1 MAVYRCK
8 MCGGDLEIETGN
20 SSCICE
26 FCGTQQTL
34 PKVEDENLQGLFNR
48 ANILRMKAEFDRA
61 SELYEK
67 ILQVSS
73 TEAEAYWGLI
83 LCKYGIEYV
92 EDPATFQRI
101 PTCHRASYDVV
112 TADDDYKMAIQYADV
127 IQRGIYEEQAKQIDN
142 IQKGIIDLAQKE
154 DSYDVFI
161 CYKETD
167 NAGKRTQDS
176 VLANDIY
183 YQLTEEGFKVF
194 YAAITL
200 EDKIG
205 QEYEPYIFSALNS
218 SKVMLSLGTKPEYF
232 NSPWVKNEWSR
243 FLKIMKRDQSR
254 MLIPCYRDMDA
265 YELPEEF
272 AHLQAQDMSKIG
284 FINDV
289 VRGIKKVINKGEL
302 NSKSVSEK
310 VSSQPAVSGTN
321 VDALIKRGYMALE
334 DSEWEKADHF
344 FEESLNNDAE
354 KAEAYFGK
362 LLAENQCENSEALV
376 NLLSNKYEKAT
387 SVESVL
393 ACQKEEEHISEIS
406 EKYYIPYYLDKEMI
420 KKKYTYDTT
429 FNSELKGRKDQKGL
443 QMQELESNKLL
454 VRAKKYST
462 GEMEMC
468 VEGVIN
474 KVIEALDQRIALASE
489 EDARNV
495 ERVKGEYLDFI
506 KETDNEIE
514 KLYHEVLERRESDY
528 QAYNEKLRELEND
541 SNAREHDFITLR
553 SYLMN
558 LEGYK
563 DSISLEQRCV
573 EGGVKARINELEKH
587 KERNEER
594 SLQVKAESKRKNI
607 LNTIGYCILIGM
619 MVCIFVLP
627 IILSYL

>member
-20 SSCICE
+20 SSCICG

-112 TADDDYKMAIQYADV
+112 TADDDYKLAIQYADV

-167 NAGKRTQDS
+167 NTGKRTQDS

-194 YAAITL
+194 YATITL

-243 FLKIMKRDQSR
+243 FLKIMKRDRSK

-289 VRGIKKVINKGEL
+289 VRGIKKVINKEEL
-302 NSKSVSEK
+302 NSNSVSEK
-310 VSSQPAVSGTN
+310 VSSQPAVSGAN

-344 FEESLNNDAE
+344 FEEALNNDAE

-362 LLAENQCENSEALV
+362 FLAENRCENSEALV
-376 NLLSNKYEKAT
+376 NILANKYEKAI

-406 EKYYIPYYLDKEMI
+406 EKYYIPHYLEKEMI
-420 KKKYTYDTT
+420 KKKYTYDAT
-429 FNSELKGRKDQKGL
+429 FNSELKGRKDQKEL

-462 GEMEMC
+462 GEMEIC

-573 EGGVKARINELEKH
+573 EGGVKARINEFEKH

-607 LNTIGYCILIGM
+607 LNTIGYCIIIGI
-619 MVCIFVLP
+619 MVCIFVIP

>member
-454 VRAKKYST
+454 VRAKKYSS

>member
-92 EDPATFQRI
+92 EDPITFQRI

-112 TADDDYKMAIQYADV
+112 TVDDDYKMAIQYADV

-167 NAGKRTQDS
+167 NTGKRTQDS

-194 YAAITL
+194 YATITL

-243 FLKIMKRDQSR
+243 FLKIMK
-254 MLIPCYRDMDA
+254 
-265 YELPEEF
+265 
-272 AHLQAQDMSKIG
+272 
-284 FINDV
+284 
-289 VRGIKKVINKGEL
+289 
-302 NSKSVSEK
+302 
-310 VSSQPAVSGTN
+310 
-321 VDALIKRGYMALE
+321 
-334 DSEWEKADHF
+334 
-344 FEESLNNDAE
+344 
-354 KAEAYFGK
+354 
-362 LLAENQCENSEALV
+362 
-376 NLLSNKYEKAT
+376 
-387 SVESVL
+387 
-393 ACQKEEEHISEIS
+393 
-406 EKYYIPYYLDKEMI
+406 
-420 KKKYTYDTT
+420 
-429 FNSELKGRKDQKGL
+429 
-443 QMQELESNKLL
+443 
-454 VRAKKYST
+454 
-462 GEMEMC
+462 
-468 VEGVIN
+468 
-474 KVIEALDQRIALASE
+474 
-489 EDARNV
+489 
-495 ERVKGEYLDFI
+495 
-506 KETDNEIE
+506 
-514 KLYHEVLERRESDY
+514 
-528 QAYNEKLRELEND
+528 
-541 SNAREHDFITLR
+541 
-553 SYLMN
+553 
-558 LEGYK
+558 
-563 DSISLEQRCV
+563 
-573 EGGVKARINELEKH
+573 
-587 KERNEER
+587 
-594 SLQVKAESKRKNI
+594 
-607 LNTIGYCILIGM
+607 
-619 MVCIFVLP
+619 
-627 IILSYL
+627 